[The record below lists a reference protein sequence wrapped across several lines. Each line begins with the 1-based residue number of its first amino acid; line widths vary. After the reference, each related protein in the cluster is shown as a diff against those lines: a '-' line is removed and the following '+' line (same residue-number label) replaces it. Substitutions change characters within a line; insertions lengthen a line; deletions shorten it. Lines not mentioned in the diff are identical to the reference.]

1 MYMAKALVPI
11 IVLIFVGVFLNKI
24 QFVSK
29 DTIAG
34 MKSIAS
40 NVFLPVVIFNAL
52 ATASFSRDT
61 IFIFC
66 ITMFVLVAGFGIGF
80 GIKKFYKKEYSD
92 YIPYVTV
99 TFEGG
104 MFGYA
109 LAEVL
114 VGMENLYHIATID
127 LAGAV
132 FSFTIWITMI
142 ERLAGK
148 SESKGQE
155 KSLIKSMLTTPTLI
169 AAVTG
174 LICGVSGLGTLLV
187 NSKAGGVYD
196 GLVDMLSTPL
206 TPVILI
212 SLGYGMNISKENIKD
227 AALIIIQR
235 AVVIGVSFLAA
246 FLIFGR
252 FITFT
257 RELTLSMILYFTLPP
272 SFLLSVYVKGEKS
285 QDVISC
291 VLSLYIIITLAVFC
305 VLLAIN

>member
-1 MYMAKALVPI
+1 MAKALIPI
-11 IVLIFVGVFLNKI
+11 LALIFVGVLINKI
-24 QFVSK
+24 RFASK

-66 ITMFVLVAGFGIGF
+66 ITMFVLLAGFGIGF
-80 GIKKFYKKEYSD
+80 GTKKLYNKEYVD
-92 YIPYVTV
+92 YIPFVTV

-104 MFGYA
+104 MLGYA

-114 VGMENLYHIATID
+114 FGKDGLYHIATID

-132 FSFTIWITMI
+132 FSFTLWITMI
-142 ERLAGK
+142 ERLQGRTTEGVK
-148 SESKGQE
+148 R

-169 AAVTG
+169 AAIAG
-174 LICGVSGLGTLLV
+174 LICGLSGMGNMLV
-187 NSKAGGVYD
+187 NSQAGDVYNSI
-196 GLVDMLSTPL
+196 VDMFSAPL
-206 TPVILI
+206 TPIILI
-212 SLGYGMNISKENIKD
+212 SLGYGMNISGENIKD
-227 AALIIIQR
+227 AIAIIIQR
-235 AVVIGVSFLAA
+235 IIVVGVTFLAA
-246 FLIFGR
+246 FLVFGR
-252 FITFT
+252 FVTFT

-285 QDVISC
+285 QNVISC

-305 VLLAIN
+305 VLLCTK